1 MKKLSLLT
9 LMVSLWLAL
18 PLSANNTITTVE
30 QVTGTVELTDDVDF
44 HITSAEPFATTG
56 SVNIKNVEH
65 AVVFLDNVK
74 PSKARAMLPF
84 IKINGE
90 AAENIKNCQL
100 RIYNQGT
107 LILPYGTAGALTV
120 YSEKNFEGESCD
132 EFNFNNAGGFMQT
145 LKANQL
151 NNRIKSFKLKRGY
164 MVTFSLLPEG
174 RGYSRCFI
182 ADEADLEMASLPSIL
197 TNRISSYRLFRWQNT
212 SKKGVADVVSATL
225 TNTLNC
231 TWTYGWG
238 AGSNLLPD
246 AECVPHHLKDIGGP
260 SASFSKLFMPYED

>member
-1 MKKLSLLT
+1 M
-9 LMVSLWLAL
+9 
-18 PLSANNTITTVE
+18 
-30 QVTGTVELTDDVDF
+30 
-44 HITSAEPFATTG
+44 
-56 SVNIKNVEH
+56 SV
-65 AVVFLDNVK
+65 
-74 PSKARAMLPF
+74 
-84 IKINGE
+84 
-90 AAENIKNCQL
+90 CQ
-100 RIYNQGT
+100 
-107 LILPYGTAGALTV
+107 PYGTAGALTV
-120 YSEKNFEGESCD
+120 YSEKNFEGESCN

-145 LKANQL
+145 LKDNQL

-164 MVTFSLLPEG
+164 MVTFAIGAEG

-212 SKKGVADVVSATL
+212 SKKGVADVVSSTL

-246 AECVPHHLKDIGGP
+246 AECVPHHLKEDWPSPSSLGGATYSCHIKTNNEPLNTADDAPVKSVDEILVNWQNLMRTGMRLLTP
-260 SASFSKLFMPYED
+260 SSWDGSDQWNGNGFIK